1 MYLSSSREKQKVK
14 KKKKKRVLKESD
26 TETVVTNGLS
36 NKQSSPHGSS
46 SAPSGETIAINP
58 AFILVQKLLRGA
70 SFVSMVTHL
79 MSLLFLLLSSLF
91 FFSNLRKPCFYSSGI
106 CNRLVRHTKTTMYK
120 PQVAMFP

>member
-79 MSLLFLLLSSLF
+79 MSLLCLLLSSL
-91 FFSNLRKPCFYSSGI
+91 FFSNLRKPCFYSSGT

-120 PQVAMFP
+120 PQVAMVP